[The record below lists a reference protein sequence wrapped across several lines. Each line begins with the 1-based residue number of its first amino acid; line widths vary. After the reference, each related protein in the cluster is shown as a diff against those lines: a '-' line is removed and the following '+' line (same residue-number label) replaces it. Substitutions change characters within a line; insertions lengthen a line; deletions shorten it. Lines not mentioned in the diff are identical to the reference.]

1 MGQTVVFRY
10 DTKNVNDKKKIEKL
24 NFIKTKIFL
33 AANNIIKKVKKQL
46 SEWENIYKPY
56 IQ

>member
-24 NFIKTKIFL
+24 NFIKTEIFL

-46 SEWENIYKPY
+46 SEWENICKPY